1 MFQKYFKTPKNEG
14 SQHRGLEAILDTTPM
29 KSILYSTTFFFSF
42 FLFTGCVTLKQFD
55 ELQSDFDE
63 VQNEN
68 RKLALEGQDGEI
80 ERREMA
86 GRIAVLEESRQTLA
100 ADTARIGRALR
111 QSNASLVRLEELND
125 VLTSESSSRMAAI
138 NEENRALL
146 ADLSRSRK
154 ELQQQEDALNQLRT
168 NLEMRENELSERS
181 KRIAELE
188 GLLAARDA
196 AAEALRSQLA
206 DALLGFA
213 DKGLSVEQR
222 DGKVYV
228 SLEAQ
233 LLFPSGSTAINANGQ
248 QALEGLA
255 AVISQQ
261 SNLEIIVEGH
271 TDSDQLRSS
280 TIPRNNWELSVLR
293 STAVIEILKASGVD
307 PEVLTAAGR
316 SEYHPLDPDD
326 KARNR
331 RIEVVLAPNLDALF
345 QLIRSGE

>member
-1 MFQKYFKTPKNEG
+1 
-14 SQHRGLEAILDTTPM
+14 
-29 KSILYSTTFFFSF
+29 
-42 FLFTGCVTLKQFD
+42 
-55 ELQSDFDE
+55 
-63 VQNEN
+63 
-68 RKLALEGQDGEI
+68 
-80 ERREMA
+80 MA
-86 GRIAVLEESRQTLA
+86 GRIEVLERSQLSLA
-100 ADTARIGRALR
+100 SDTTRIGRALR
-111 QSNASLVRLEELND
+111 QSIDEIERLEELND
-125 VLTSESSSRMAAI
+125 VLTSESSARMTAI

-146 ADLSRSRK
+146 TDLSRTRS
-154 ELQQQEDALNQLRT
+154 ELQQQEDALNELRS
-168 NLEMRENELSERS
+168 NLEVREKELSERS
-181 KRIAELE
+181 QRIAELE

-206 DALLGFA
+206 QALLGFA

-233 LLFPSGSTAINANGQ
+233 LLFPSGSTAINANGK
-248 QALEGLA
+248 QALQDLA

-271 TDSDQLRSS
+271 TDSDQLRSA

-293 STAVIEILKASGVD
+293 STAVIEILNSSGVS

-316 SEYHPLDPDD
+316 SEYHPLDPNE

-345 QLIRSGE
+345 ELIRSDE

>member
-1 MFQKYFKTPKNEG
+1 MKALFQT
-14 SQHRGLEAILDTTPM
+14 
-29 KSILYSTTFFFSF
+29 STLVFGF

-55 ELQSDFDE
+55 ELQSDFDKI
-63 VQNEN
+63 QNEN
-68 RKLALEGQDGEI
+68 QKLTLGGQDGEI
-80 ERREMA
+80 DRREMA
-86 GRIAVLEESRQTLA
+86 GRIEVLERSQLSLA
-100 ADTARIGRALR
+100 SDTTRIGRALR
-111 QSNASLVRLEELND
+111 QSIDEIERLEELND
-125 VLTSESSSRMAAI
+125 VLTSESSARMTAI

-146 ADLSRSRK
+146 TDLSRTRS
-154 ELQQQEDALNQLRT
+154 ELQQQEDALNELRS
-168 NLEMRENELSERS
+168 NLEVREKELSERS
-181 KRIAELE
+181 QRIAELE

-206 DALLGFA
+206 QALLGFA

-233 LLFPSGSTAINANGQ
+233 LLFPSGSTAINANGK
-248 QALEGLA
+248 QALQDLA

-271 TDSDQLRSS
+271 TDSDQLRSA

-293 STAVIEILKASGVD
+293 STAVIEILNSSGVS

-316 SEYHPLDPDD
+316 SEYHPLDPNE

-345 QLIRSGE
+345 ELIRSDE